1 MAATIEHDEESLGLV
16 DMIDRAGL
24 DLWTRDATSG
34 EIQASSP
41 SIFVELG
48 FDSGRLP
55 ALANDLFDV
64 MHPDDV
70 AAVRTTLNQV
80 LVDDAIAYRLEYR
93 LRASD
98 GGWRWYASR
107 GKLMHGD
114 ATSQADRCVG
124 MTFNIDIIKRRA
136 TENEVL
142 TRTLRLLS
150 ECSTTLMHAE
160 DEQLFLDAI
169 CRLAVVTGG
178 YLMAWIGFAE
188 DDTQQSISVRAR
200 WGYDEGYLDGIQIT
214 WSDSALGRG
223 PVGTSIKTGRTVVN
237 QDFKTNPAMA
247 PWNQEALLRG
257 YQSNIAMPIIDKH
270 HRAIGVFC
278 AYAAD
283 PFSFNAAEVSTLEEL
298 GNNLAYGIETLR
310 TRKENERAKVALQ
323 AEHERSVTLLRNAS
337 DGIHI
342 LDDSGVLIE
351 ASDSFCTMLGYAPRE
366 LIGSH
371 VCTWDARHSARALE
385 KIVKNQIDGRGRTQF
400 ETTHRCKDG
409 TILDVEV
416 SGYCIELDGR
426 QVLFNSS
433 RDITARKE
441 AEADLTIKQQQL
453 TASEAQYRELMKNLP
468 VAIVV
473 HAPDTSIIFS
483 NSQASALLGFTEDQL
498 RGKLAHDPA
507 WCFVDEDEQAIALED
522 YPVKRVIVSRKAIDT
537 LVIGVTT
544 KSSSTVIWLLVNAFP
559 EFDAHGALKQVIV
572 NFDDITSRKY
582 TEQKIHRLA
591 YFDSLTKLPNRRLLM
606 ERFHTAFTASSRSQR
621 YGAVL
626 FIDIDKFKVINDVL
640 GHDIGDLV
648 LATTAERIEQLL
660 GDGATVARVG
670 GDEFVVLLS
679 ELDTDSESASH
690 KAGAIAEK
698 IRIVLTEPFELRGH
712 RHHSS
717 ASIGVCLYAAGQD
730 SPEALLRQADIAMY
744 KAKDM
749 GRNACCFFNPAMQH
763 EVETHAALEADLR
776 RAVVDREL
784 QLFYQIQVDSDL
796 RVIGAEAL
804 VRWFHPQRGMV
815 SPMQFIPIAEE
826 SSLILEIG
834 QWVLQT
840 ACKQLAAWQSNES
853 TCRLTLAV
861 NVSARQFRQVDF
873 VQSLAALLKSNEVPA
888 ALLKLELTESVVLND
903 VKDVTDKMYALK
915 ALGVTLSMDD
925 FGTGYSSLSY
935 LKQLPLDQIKID
947 QSFVRDITTDPNDAV
962 MVKTIIDLAS
972 NFRLNVIA
980 EGVETDSQFRFLK
993 EHGCLSFQ
1001 GYLFSRPVPIDE
1013 CERLLQSS
1021 RS

>member
-1 MAATIEHDEESLGLV
+1 MTVTIERNRVTSSL
-16 DMIDRAGL
+16 DHTIDRAGL
-24 DLWTRDATSG
+24 DLWLRDGLSG
-34 EIQASSP
+34 EICASSP
-41 SIFVELG
+41 SVFAELG
-48 FDSGRLP
+48 YDSGQFP

-70 AAVRTTLNQV
+70 AAVRATLNQV
-80 LVDDAIAYRLEYR
+80 IAEDAVAYRFEYR

-98 GGWRWYASR
+98 DSWRWYVSR
-107 GKLMHGD
+107 GKLMQSTLH
-114 ATSQADRCVG
+114 TRADRCIG
-124 MTFNIDIIKRRA
+124 MTFNIDLIKYRA

-150 ECSTTLMHAE
+150 ECSTTLIRA
-160 DEQLFLDAI
+160 DNEQLFLDAI
-169 CRLAVVTGG
+169 CRLAVETGG

-188 DDTQQSISVRAR
+188 DDAQRSVRVRAR
-200 WGYDEGYLDGIQIT
+200 WGHDDGYLDGIQIT
-214 WSDSALGRG
+214 WSDSALGCG

-237 QDFKTNPAMA
+237 QDFKTNPVMA
-247 PWNQEALLRG
+247 PWNKEALRRG

-283 PFSFNAAEVSTLEEL
+283 PFSFNKAEVSTLEEL

-310 TRKENERAKVALQ
+310 VRKENELAKLALQ

-342 LDDSGVLIE
+342 LDDTGVLIE

-366 LIGSH
+366 LIGKH
-371 VCTWDARHSARALE
+371 VCTWDARHAASALE
-385 KIVKNQIDGRGRTQF
+385 TIVKNQIAGRVRTQF

-409 TILDVEV
+409 TIIDVEV
-416 SGYCIELDGR
+416 SGYCVELDGR

-441 AEADLTIKQQQL
+441 TEAHLLAKQQQL
-453 TASEAQYRELMKNLP
+453 TASEMQYRELMKNLP

-473 HAPDTSIIFS
+473 HAPDTSIVFS
-483 NSQASALLGFTEDQL
+483 NSRASELLGFTEEQL
-498 RGKLAHDPA
+498 RGKVALDPA
-507 WCFVDEDEQAIALED
+507 WDFIDEYERPIAPEQF
-522 YPVKRVIVSRKAIDT
+522 PVNRVIASRQPFDT
-537 LVIGVTT
+537 LVLGVKTSGPT
-544 KSSSTVIWLLVNAFP
+544 DVIWLLVSAFP
-559 EFDAHGALKQVIV
+559 EMDPQGVLKQVIV
-572 NFDDITSRKY
+572 SFDDITGRKNA
-582 TEQKIHRLA
+582 EQKIHHLA
-591 YFDSLTKLPNRRLLM
+591 YFDALTKLPNRRLLM
-606 ERFHTAFTASSRSQR
+606 ERFHTAFRASSRSRR

-626 FIDIDKFKVINDVL
+626 FIDLDKFKVVNDVL

-648 LATTAERIEQLL
+648 LATAAERLEQLL
-660 GDGATVARVG
+660 GSEATVARVG

-679 ELDTDSESASH
+679 ELDTDSETASH

-698 IRIVLTEPFELRGH
+698 IRIALTAPYELRGH

-717 ASIGVCLYAAGQD
+717 ASIGVSLYSAGQD
-730 SPEALLRQADIAMY
+730 TPEVLLRQADIAMY

-776 RAVVDREL
+776 RAVADHQLE
-784 QLFYQIQVDSDL
+784 LFYQIQVDSDL

-804 VRWFHPQRGMV
+804 VRWMHPQRGMV

-840 ACKQLAAWQSNES
+840 ACKQLAAWKSDES

-873 VQSLAALLKSNEVPA
+873 VHNLAALLKSQEVPA

-903 VKDVTDKMYALK
+903 VSDVTDKMYALK

-962 MVKTIIDLAS
+962 MVKTIIDLAN

-993 EHGCLSFQ
+993 EHGCLSYQ

-1013 CERLLQSS
+1013 CERLLQAHSL
-1021 RS
+1021 